1 MADAVSDAVV
11 IGAGVLGAST
21 AFRLAEAGLRVT
33 ILEAERVGAGTS
45 GMSFAW
51 INSNGKPPR
60 SYHDLNDAG
69 RRAHF
74 ALREEFPST
83 PWLHEGGS
91 LEIVPAA
98 EAAAVE
104 AKVARLREWDY
115 AAELISPTQLREL
128 EPELTLDALGADA
141 AIAWFPDEGWIDPVL
156 FAQAMVRRAQTN
168 GAALHIGAK
177 VTEVVVQGSRATGVK
192 TADGRQFDAG
202 LIVNCA
208 GRWINEATPD
218 AHLHI
223 PLAPRVGVLV
233 FTRPAPTLL
242 ARIVRTPL
250 VDMRPDGAGRLMLH
264 DNAIDGDFALDSP
277 VGPTMPQA
285 VRLAENVA
293 RLLPHLAGLT
303 AEAVRITARPIPA
316 DGYSAVGPVPGVA
329 GYYVAVTHSAVT
341 MSAHLGKLIAREAMG
356 ETVAELAPFRPAR
369 FFSGNLAPGDVAP
382 SAEATAFDRAN

>member
-1 MADAVSDAVV
+1 MAHGTSDAVV

-33 ILEAERVGAGTS
+33 VLEAGRVGAGTS

-51 INSNGKPPR
+51 INANGKPPR
-60 SYHDLNDAG
+60 PYHDLNVAG
-69 RRAHF
+69 MRAHF
-74 ALREEFPST
+74 ALREEFPTT

-91 LEIVPAA
+91 VEIVRAGESTA
-98 EAAAVE
+98 LEAN
-104 AKVARLREWDY
+104 VARLREWDY
-115 AAELISPTQLREL
+115 AAELISPERLYEL
-128 EPELTLDALGADA
+128 EPELALGALGSDVV
-141 AIAWFPDEGWIDPVL
+141 IAWFPEEGWIDPVV
-156 FAQAMVRRAQTN
+156 FAQAMMRRAQAN
-168 GAALHIGAK
+168 GTALHIGTK
-177 VTEVVVQGSRATGVK
+177 VTEIVVQGGRATGVK

-202 LIVNCA
+202 LVINCA
-208 GRWINEATPD
+208 GRWSNEASAD

-264 DNAIDGDFALDSP
+264 DNAVDQDFELDSP
-277 VGPTMPQA
+277 VSPTMPQA
-285 VRLAENVA
+285 MRMTENVA
-293 RLLPHLAGLT
+293 RLMPHLAGLT

-316 DGYSAVGPVPGVA
+316 DGYSAVGPVPGVD

-341 MSAHLGKLIAREAMG
+341 MSAHLGRLIAREATG
-356 ETVAELAPFRPAR
+356 EDVAELAPFRPAR
-369 FFSGNLAPGDVAP
+369 FFTGNLAPG
-382 SAEATAFDRAN
+382 AEATAFDRAN

>member
-1 MADAVSDAVV
+1 MADGMTDVVV
-11 IGAGVLGAST
+11 IGAGVLGAS
-21 AFRLAEAGLRVT
+21 AAMRLSEAGLSVT
-33 ILEAERVGAGTS
+33 IIESGRVGAGTS

-60 SYHDLNDAG
+60 AYHALNDAG

-74 ALREEFPST
+74 ALRDEFQST
-83 PWLHEGGS
+83 PWLHEGGC

-98 EAAAVE
+98 EAAALA

-115 AAELISPTQLREL
+115 AAELISATRLREL
-128 EPELTLDALGADA
+128 EPELAIGVLGADA
-141 AIAWFPDEGWIDPVL
+141 GIAWFPEEGWIDPVL
-156 FAQAMVRRAQTN
+156 FAQAMVRRAQSK
-168 GAALHIGAK
+168 GAALHIGTK
-177 VTEVVVQGSRATGVK
+177 VTDLIVQGGRATGVR
-192 TADGRQFDAG
+192 TADGQQFDAG

-208 GRWINEATPD
+208 GRWSNEATPGPY
-218 AHLHI
+218 LHV

-264 DNAIDGDFALDSP
+264 DNAVDQDFQLDSP
-277 VGPTMPQA
+277 VGPAMPQA
-285 VRLAENVA
+285 ARLVENVA
-293 RLLPHLAGLT
+293 KLMPHLKGLE

-316 DGYSAVGPVPGVA
+316 DGYPAVGPVPGVV

-341 MSAHLGKLIAREAMG
+341 LSAHLGKLIAREATG
-356 ETVAELAPFRPAR
+356 EDMPELSPFRPAR
-369 FFSGNLAPGDVAP
+369 FFTGNVAPG
-382 SAEATAFDRAN
+382 AEATAFDRAN